1 MKRTKKLSHPIYNLL
16 INRNLDRFTVIQ
28 ARDELQ
34 KSTDDR
40 FDDANDARRYV
51 YRQINHLVSNGYLKT
66 VGNGREKLYI
76 KTEAFNLGS
85 FSKKTVKKYQR
96 NMIKVEKSVQITQTE
111 KYIKALEKERIQ
123 YKSELSVILAEEQEY
138 HRLMNRFIDK
148 KELLMPIYTQA
159 KERSE
164 TTLGK
169 INALTSVLNA
179 MHNQMPEQY

>member
-16 INRNLDRFTVIQ
+16 INQNLDRFTVTQ

-34 KSTDDR
+34 KTNDC
-40 FDDANDARRYV
+40 FDNGNDARKYV

-66 VGNGREKLYI
+66 VGNGRARLYI

-85 FSKKTVKKYQR
+85 FSKKMVKKFQCEA
-96 NMIKVEKSVQITQTE
+96 IKSQKTTQIGQTE
-111 KYIKALEKERIQ
+111 ECIETLKKECIQ
-123 YKSELSVILAEEQEY
+123 YKSELSVTFAEEQEY
-138 HRLMNRFIDK
+138 RRLMNRFPDK

-164 TTLGK
+164 MILGK
-169 INALTSVLNA
+169 VNALTSVLNI
-179 MHNQMPEQY
+179 MKKQMS